1 MQKKA
6 KGVQESDIDE
16 IIALIKSKDAFTREQ
31 IRGTLENFKGDK
43 TETSKQLIFKI
54 CKFKR
59 RLISLQSSGTNKEK
73 QMLNRRYMPRLF
85 SSKKN

>member
-54 CKFKR
+54 CKLKR

-73 QMLNRRYMPRLF
+73 QMLNRKYMPRLF